1 MPQLIDR
8 LAELTGSRD
17 RQQLDVA
24 IVHAVTELLQP
35 SLAVIFRT
43 VGDGDDRRWLTG
55 ARMRRGDARPT
66 ADPSRHDV
74 DTLPALDSEA
84 ERAACLRTARPVVVG
99 TQPQTSHFPISTGRE
114 VIGVLEL
121 QTARPVTPADR
132 ATVTTLMR
140 IFGNFH
146 DLLDDSERDP
156 LTGLL
161 NRQSFNAGL
170 MTSGRAPVEH
180 PLDIP
185 RKVDTDDGPSTPD
198 APDALDA
205 HDPPDTPNRR
215 QPPAASSQWLGI
227 VDIDFFK
234 RVNDNFGHP
243 IGDEVL
249 LLLSRLLQSTF
260 RHFDRLF
267 RFGGEEFVVV
277 LECAN
282 AGQAALAFER
292 LRGNV
297 ERYRFP
303 QVGRVTISTGF
314 TELTALDTPSGAV
327 ARADKALYHV
337 KQNGRNQVAQF
348 ESLVGAGLLV
358 SNEVVGGIELF

>member
-8 LAELTGSRD
+8 LAEMTGSRD
-17 RQQLDVA
+17 RQQLDVS
-24 IVHAVTELLQP
+24 IVHAVADLLQP
-35 SLAVIFRT
+35 SLAAIFRT
-43 VGDGDDRRWLTG
+43 VGEGDDRRWLTS
-55 ARMRRGDARPT
+55 ARMRRGDTLPSSDPARQ
-66 ADPSRHDV
+66 DV
-74 DTLPALDSEA
+74 DALPALDTEA
-84 ERAACLRTARPVVVG
+84 ERAACLRTAQPIVVG
-99 TQPQTSHFPISTGRE
+99 TQPQTNHFPISTGRE

-132 ATVTTLMR
+132 AMVTTLMR

-161 NRQSFNAGL
+161 NRQSFNAGV
-170 MTSGRAPVEH
+170 MTRGRAPVV
-180 PLDIP
+180 PALRTLDTSDMP
-185 RKVDTDDGPSTPD
+185 DNRRLPPD
-198 APDALDA
+198 AG
-205 HDPPDTPNRR
+205 
-215 QPPAASSQWLGI
+215 SQWLGI

-234 RVNDNFGHP
+234 RVNDDFGHP

-282 AGQAALAFER
+282 ADQAALAFER
-292 LRGNV
+292 LRNNV
-297 ERYRFP
+297 ERYQFP

-314 TELTALDTPSGAV
+314 TELGLLDTPSGAV

-348 ESLVGAGLLV
+348 ESLVAGGLLV
-358 SNEVVGGIELF
+358 ATEVVGDIELF